1 MRATAG
7 RAGGTGAAIRVLLA
21 DDHALFRE
29 GMRALMASL
38 ETVEVIGEAET
49 GAKALQLALELRP
62 DVVLMDIQMPD
73 MNGIEATR
81 RLVEASPDTRVI
93 MLTMYQDDESV
104 FAAMRAGARG
114 YVLKGARQQELMRAV
129 QTAAGGGALFS
140 PGIAER
146 ILVFFQ
152 TSRRDLPLNVFPDL
166 TEREREVLDLI
177 AGGMGNS
184 DIARRLGISG
194 KTVRN
199 HVTNIFSKLHVTD
212 RAQAVVRARKAGFG
226 GDGPDA

>member
-1 MRATAG
+1 MAPTR
-7 RAGGTGAAIRVLLA
+7 IVLA

-29 GMRALMASL
+29 GMRALMASIDAI
-38 ETVEVIGEAET
+38 EVVGEAET
-49 GAKALQLALELRP
+49 GEEAVALGLALEP
-62 DVVLMDIQMPD
+62 DVVLMDIQMPG

-81 RLVEASPDTRVI
+81 RLVAARPETRVI
-93 MLTMYQDDESV
+93 VLTMYEDDESV

-114 YVLKGARQQELMRAV
+114 YLLKGARQHALLRAIH
-129 QTAAGGGALFS
+129 TAAEGGAMFS
-140 PGIAER
+140 PGVAER
-146 ILVFFQ
+146 ILLFFQ

-177 AGGMGNS
+177 AGGMGNAQ
-184 DIARRLGISG
+184 IARRLAIAE

-226 GDGPDA
+226 QDEPGS

>member
-1 MRATAG
+1 MPPT
-7 RAGGTGAAIRVLLA
+7 RVLLA

-29 GMRALMASL
+29 GMRALMASI
-38 ETVEVIGEAET
+38 EGVEVVGEAET
-49 GAKALQLALELRP
+49 GEQAVTLGLELRP
-62 DVVLMDIQMPD
+62 DVVLMDIQMPG

-81 RLVEASPDTRVI
+81 RLVAACPDTHVLV
-93 MLTMYQDDESV
+93 LTMYQDDESV

-114 YVLKGARQQELMRAV
+114 YLLKGARQHELLRAIH
-129 QTAAGGGALFS
+129 TAAEGGAMFS
-140 PGIAER
+140 PGVAER

-177 AGGMGNS
+177 AGGMSNT
-184 DIARRLGISG
+184 DIGRRLAIAE

-199 HVTNIFSKLHVTD
+199 HVSNIFSKLHVTD

-226 GDGPDA
+226 RDEPEG